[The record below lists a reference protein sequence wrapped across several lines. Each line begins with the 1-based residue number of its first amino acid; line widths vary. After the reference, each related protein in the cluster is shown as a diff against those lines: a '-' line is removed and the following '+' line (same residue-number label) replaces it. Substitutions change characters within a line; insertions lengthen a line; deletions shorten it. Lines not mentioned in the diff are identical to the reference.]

1 MSRPRVPVWLDFQ
14 ELFKLFVRNVG
25 RVADQRVLR
34 PFGVTR
40 RRWALVSAH
49 MVEDRARAQIGM
61 TVHWQVVGGRASALA
76 CLLLMDQ
83 DMTWREAMA
92 SVTLARPGRDEEA
105 RSTVQLPAKSAR
117 VLPRVRGL
125 RFASHWICQ
134 KFRVLQY
141 MSTASAASQML
152 KQKCLDR
159 IGFGSGT
166 SFSIMQLCLG
176 RDQDLTRSPEFRS
189 AGILMGCAGFC
200 RQRLSLRIQEQRC
213 VLSH

>member
-1 MSRPRVPVWLDFQ
+1 
-14 ELFKLFVRNVG
+14 
-25 RVADQRVLR
+25 
-34 PFGVTR
+34 
-40 RRWALVSAH
+40 
-49 MVEDRARAQIGM
+49 
-61 TVHWQVVGGRASALA
+61 
-76 CLLLMDQ
+76 
-83 DMTWREAMA
+83 
-92 SVTLARPGRDEEA
+92 
-105 RSTVQLPAKSAR
+105 
-117 VLPRVRGL
+117 
-125 RFASHWICQ
+125 
-134 KFRVLQY
+134 

-159 IGFGSGT
+159 IGFGSGI